1 MTSTKKG
8 SGQLRF
14 RRCFKSS
21 GTVHKARCQAPFFGS
36 GGGETNTRTKN
47 YLTVG
52 PSGSGASLYLSFG
65 LPSRPRSL
73 AKRDTKKEEER
84 ERELDLRRQF
94 IEKQGGVKYA

>member
-1 MTSTKKG
+1 MTSTKQG
-8 SGQLRF
+8 SGELRF

-52 PSGSGASLYLSFG
+52 PGGSGASLYLSFG

-94 IEKQGGVKYA
+94 IEKQGGVKYT

>member
-1 MTSTKKG
+1 M
-8 SGQLRF
+8 
-14 RRCFKSS
+14 SS
-21 GTVHKARCQAPFFGS
+21 PFFGS
-36 GGGETNTRTKN
+36 GGETNTRTKN

-84 ERELDLRRQF
+84 ERIGFEEAIHRETGWGEIYLREPSVSFEIQLQMQCA
-94 IEKQGGVKYA
+94 KSSLSMDTA